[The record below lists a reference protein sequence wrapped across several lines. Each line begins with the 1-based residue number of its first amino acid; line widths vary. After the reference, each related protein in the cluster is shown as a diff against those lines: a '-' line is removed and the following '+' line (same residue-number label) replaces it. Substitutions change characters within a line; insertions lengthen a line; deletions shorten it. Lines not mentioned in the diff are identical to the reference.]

1 VDRVLLGRPLKKIPG
16 KYPVIVG
23 VFPANISEN
32 GAIKSLEKT
41 QKSAKRP
48 Y

>member
-1 VDRVLLGRPLKKIPG
+1 VQARKTKISG

-32 GAIKSLEKT
+32 GAIIYYV
-41 QKSAKRP
+41 Q
-48 Y
+48 